1 MTADR
6 LVRTGLGIAKGP
18 LGGLPHSVNVMTDTR
33 QISEPS
39 AAVATAVIRTQRL
52 SKTFS
57 HKGAQQHILKNLDLD
72 ILTGDFT
79 VIMGPSGAGK
89 STLLYALSGMDT
101 PSLGTVRF
109 GDKEISSLT
118 QDQLARFR
126 RRNCG
131 FVFQQINLLDSMSVM
146 DNVLAPGLL
155 TTSDR
160 KGLRARAAE
169 LFALVGLPET
179 AWRKFPAMLSGGE
192 AQRVGLV
199 RALINAPLVMF
210 ADEPTGQLSSQ
221 VGQRVLDLMTDI
233 NAGGQTTV
241 MVTHDLR
248 SALRGNRI
256 VYLRDGVIQG
266 ELDLGAYQPDEDVRH
281 RRLVGFLTE
290 MGW

>member
-1 MTADR
+1 
-6 LVRTGLGIAKGP
+6 
-18 LGGLPHSVNVMTDTR
+18 MTDTR